1 MSHLDPVVVVG
12 GSYAGAHAVRT
23 LAKSL
28 PKGQRV
34 ILLEERSHM
43 AHLYVLPRFAI
54 VPGFEHQAFVPYNDL
69 FSHIAD
75 EEAMKGLSEKEKDAL
90 DPGAYSP
97 DAPRAQYIQ
106 ATVVGIEKDRVHFV
120 RHTHKEQA
128 KQEAVVQNGNGN
140 GSAKPVTDE
149 YCGTTAMQ
157 VAECE
162 QAPSLDEPQP
172 VALDNGAT
180 VKLKRSTPA
189 TKPSQKL
196 WDVRV
201 DPQQQNGHIHAHEH
215 VLTETLEHTHIDTSA
230 AHGGHKVRYIAHS
243 EQAIPNGVAKLRDS
257 SCGNCASP
265 SSTCCSALGKPPSPS
280 ASSAITSTPTTAGSG
295 LSRSSSSSSLVEEVL
310 MTPRAL
316 REHCAGCPSPSETC
330 CSTLIT
336 AKPVQ
341 ADCANCAS
349 PNSSICCQTLQPRQR
364 AALPRS
370 GLGVSAT
377 SAPEPPVENGQDGQ
391 SSSSQ
396 TETMKFSYMIYAAGS
411 RLPHPL
417 IRLPKKKMEAKD
429 WLMENQ
435 RAVREASKVLVVGSG
450 ALGIQFA
457 TDIKSYYPDHAVT
470 LINSRACFMPLYHED
485 MHKYIQAAMDE
496 LGITVYHNE
505 RLEDMD
511 ALERLRDEAVRTE
524 SADARRGGNK
534 ARKGRKM
541 IRVRLRSGREVE
553 SDLQILCIGQHHNHE
568 LISSQEPSLLS
579 DKGSLHVKPTLQLDH
594 EGYDHI
600 FAIGDVANTTAIKAG
615 HVGYWQAGVAVE
627 NIVKLLQ
634 GEAEENLKVYEPTKP
649 MIKVTVGKH
658 KAVVQ
663 MWDEEGK
670 ATVSVT
676 EDMPEDLQALSMWSY
691 VGAKTDDV
699 YL

>member
-1 MSHLDPVVVVG
+1 MSNLDPVIVVG

-75 EEAMKGLSEKEKDAL
+75 EEAMKGLSDKEKDAL
-90 DPGAYSP
+90 DPSAYSA

-120 RHTHKEQA
+120 RHTHKPEERPA
-128 KQEAVVQNGNGN
+128 PEKRTT
-140 GSAKPVTDE
+140 PTDE

-162 QAPSLDEPQP
+162 QDPSLDAPSTESSS
-172 VALDNGAT
+172 T
-180 VKLKRSTPA
+180 VKLKRKTNPDASA
-189 TKPSQKL
+189 TTEKVWQVQADAPRNRH
-196 WDVRV
+196 V
-201 DPQQQNGHIHAHEH
+201 HAHQH
-215 VLTETLEHTHIDTSA
+215 VLEETLEHTHLAENGS
-230 AHGGHKVRYIAHS
+230 KVRYVAHS
-243 EQAIPNGVAKLRDS
+243 EQPIVDGDAVAKLRDS
-257 SCGNCASP
+257 DCGNCASP
-265 SSTCCSALGKPPSPS
+265 SSTCCSQLGKPKS
-280 ASSAITSTPTTAGSG
+280 TTLTTPTSIGSN
-295 LSRSSSSSSLVEEVL
+295 LSRSTSTTSVNEVL

-330 CSTLIT
+330 CSTLVT
-336 AKPVQ
+336 TKP
-341 ADCANCAS
+341 ALSDCANCAS
-349 PNSSICCQTLQPRQR
+349 PASSICCQTLQPRVRPWNASRGPGANGIQP
-364 AALPRS
+364 AKPQA
-370 GLGVSAT
+370 
-377 SAPEPPVENGQDGQ
+377 EPVKSD
-391 SSSSQ
+391 
-396 TETMKFSYMIYAAGS
+396 TETIKFSYMIYAAGS

-417 IRLPKKKMEAKD
+417 IRLPKKKMQAKE

-435 RAVREASKVLVVGSG
+435 RVVREASKVLVIGSG

-457 TDIKSYYPDHAVT
+457 TDIKSYYPEHEVT
-470 LINSRACFMPLYHED
+470 LINSRPRFMPLYHED
-485 MHKYIQAAMDE
+485 MHKHIQQAMDD

-511 ALERLRDEAVRTE
+511 ALERLRDEAVQAE
-524 SADARRGGNK
+524 SKEHTKGKADGK
-534 ARKGRKM
+534 KGRKM
-541 IRVRLRSGREVE
+541 IRLRLKSGREVE

-579 DKGSLHVKPTLQLDH
+579 DKGSLEVKPTLQLDH
-594 EGYDHI
+594 PDYNHI
-600 FAIGDVANTTAIKAG
+600 FAIGDVAHTTAIKAG

-627 NIVKLLQ
+627 NIVRLLE
-634 GEAEENLKVYEPTKP
+634 GKDESELKVYEPTKP

-663 MWDEEGK
+663 MWDEDGTPK
-670 ATVSVT
+670 VTVT

-691 VGAKTDDV
+691 VGAKTTDLDI
-699 YL
+699 

>member
-75 EEAMKGLSEKEKDAL
+75 EEALKGLTDKEKDAL
-90 DPGAYSP
+90 DPSAYSP

-106 ATVVGIEKDRVHFV
+106 ATVVGIEKDQVHFV
-120 RHTHKEQA
+120 RHTHKAEA
-128 KQEAVVQNGNGN
+128 TQEAVVQNGKEN
-140 GSAKPVTDE
+140 GSAEPVTDE

-162 QAPSLDEPQP
+162 QDPTLDEPQP
-172 VALDNGAT
+172 VALNNGST
-180 VKLKRSTPA
+180 VKLKRSAAAKPA
-189 TKPSQKL
+189 QKL
-196 WDVRV
+196 WDVKV
-201 DPQQQNGHIHAHEH
+201 DLQQQNGHIHAHEH

-230 AHGGHKVRYIAHS
+230 ANGVHKVRYVAHS
-243 EQAIPNGVAKLRDS
+243 EQPIPDGVAKLRDS

-265 SSTCCSALGKPPSPS
+265 SSTCCSALGKPSSPS
-280 ASSAITSTPTTAGSG
+280 TSSVTTGTPTTAGSG
-295 LSRSSSSSSLVEEVL
+295 LSRSTSSSSLVEEVL

-370 GLGVSAT
+370 GLGDDVT
-377 SAPEPPVENGQDGQ
+377 STSETQAASRARDGQ

-450 ALGIQFA
+450 ALGIREYRQTWA
-457 TDIKSYYPDHAVT
+457 TGPMLT
-470 LINSRACFMPLYHED
+470 F
-485 MHKYIQAAMDE
+485 
-496 LGITVYHNE
+496 
-505 RLEDMD
+505 
-511 ALERLRDEAVRTE
+511 EA
-524 SADARRGGNK
+524 SARICN
-534 ARKGRKM
+534 
-541 IRVRLRSGREVE
+541 
-553 SDLQILCIGQHHNHE
+553 
-568 LISSQEPSLLS
+568 
-579 DKGSLHVKPTLQLDH
+579 
-594 EGYDHI
+594 GY
-600 FAIGDVANTTAIKAG
+600 
-615 HVGYWQAGVAVE
+615 Q
-627 NIVKLLQ
+627 KLLPRPRRYTHQ
-634 GEAEENLKVYEPTKP
+634 LAPAF
-649 MIKVTVGKH
+649 H
-658 KAVVQ
+658 AAVPRRH
-663 MWDEEGK
+663 
-670 ATVSVT
+670 A
-676 EDMPEDLQALSMWSY
+676 QAYSSSD
-691 VGAKTDDV
+691 G
-699 YL
+699 